1 MDPHEFIVLQAI
13 QDLNKEPDT
22 WVWKNT
28 TVGDIWNRIYVKGPG
43 RAGLK
48 PDETEERGPADV
60 IGLGPGGVHIEF
72 EAKSGKSKTPNSALS
87 TDQRKHRDA
96 VLEKGGFY
104 CAYGE
109 PSEAVALYR
118 QWLTTR
124 R

>member
-13 QDLNKEPDT
+13 RQLNKEPDT
-22 WVWKNT
+22 WVWANLS
-28 TVGDIWNRIYVKGPG
+28 VGDVKIVGWKPG
-43 RAGLK
+43 MFKQVTPGV
-48 PDETEERGPADV
+48 ERGVADV
-60 IGLGPGGVHIEF
+60 VGLGPGGVHIEF

-87 TDQRKHRDA
+87 TDQRRHRDA

-118 QWLTTR
+118 AWLTTR